1 MGSNDGKELV
11 VASFGGKEGLI
22 LPSHRVV
29 RVCNDAYQPHMYT
42 TVRGCHGVLGG
53 KQKLRMYKS
62 HGVSAD
68 CWELC
73 LLQFRV

>member
-1 MGSNDGKELV
+1 MGSNDVKELV
-11 VASFGGKEGLI
+11 VESFDGKEGLI

-29 RVCNDAYQPHMYT
+29 RVCNDAYQPHVYT
-42 TVRGCHGVLGG
+42 RVRGCHLVFGG

-68 CWELC
+68 CWLLS

>member
-1 MGSNDGKELV
+1 MGSDDGKELV
-11 VASFGGKEGLI
+11 VESFGGKGGLI

-29 RVCNDAYQPHMYT
+29 RVCNDVYQPLVYT
-42 TVRGCHGVLGG
+42 TVRGCHWVFGG
-53 KQKLRMYKS
+53 KQKLRVYIS

-68 CWELC
+68 CWQLC